1 MPQVGAQLADE
12 LHQISTQLG
21 HLGIEPLW
29 IAVKRRKLAVSKK
42 QVTDYVREKSQK
54 QVLGAPQ
61 RAAGQTISE
70 DDNRWMMDLIDV
82 SPAAIPAG
90 SWKFFLVCVN

>member
-1 MPQVGAQLADE
+1 M
-12 LHQISTQLG
+12 
-21 HLGIEPLW
+21 
-29 IAVKRRKLAVSKK
+29 KRRKLAVSKK

-90 SWKFFLVCVN
+90 SWKFFLVCVNLNDRNQLEDKLPRRPQQQQSYGQSHTL